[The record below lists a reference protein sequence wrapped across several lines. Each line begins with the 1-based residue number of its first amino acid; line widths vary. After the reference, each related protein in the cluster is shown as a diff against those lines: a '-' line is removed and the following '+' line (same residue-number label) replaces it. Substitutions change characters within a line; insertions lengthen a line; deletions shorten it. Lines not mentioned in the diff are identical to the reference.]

1 MNSQAEQLGAI
12 NFANSM
18 RGKYIISQ
26 ALNYAIKHL
35 RKLENRKNPYP
46 KNGEHAE
53 PSNRTDMEYLE
64 RNIFPIY
71 AVTKEMLNESSFVQK
86 EERFTQNEKK

>member
-1 MNSQAEQLGAI
+1 MDATEERIAAI

-35 RKLENRKNPYP
+35 RKLEKREDAHPP
-46 KNGEHAE
+46 NGEYADI
-53 PSNRTDMEYLE
+53 SARNDMEYLE
-64 RNIFPIY
+64 RNVFPLY
-71 AVTKEMLNESSFVQK
+71 ATYKEESDEPSTVQK
-86 EERFTQNEKK
+86 QTNK

>member
-1 MNSQAEQLGAI
+1 MNATKERVQAI
-12 NFANSM
+12 DFANSA

-35 RKLENRKNPYP
+35 RELEDRKNPYP

-53 PSNRTDMEYLE
+53 PSNRKDMEFLE
-64 RNIFPIY
+64 VNVFPLY
-71 AVTKEMLNESSFVQK
+71 AVTKEASHESNTVQ
-86 EERFTQNEKK
+86 EETK

>member
-1 MNSQAEQLGAI
+1 MNKTEEKIAAI

-35 RKLENRKNPYP
+35 RKLEDRKNQYP

-53 PSNRTDMEYLE
+53 PSNRKDMEFLE
-64 RNIFPIY
+64 TNVFPFY
-71 AVTKEMLNESSFVQK
+71 AATKEGSYESNTVQK
-86 EERFTQNEKK
+86 ETK

>member
-1 MNSQAEQLGAI
+1 MNKTEEKIAAI

-71 AVTKEMLNESSFVQK
+71 AVTKEMLNESDFVQK

>member
-1 MNSQAEQLGAI
+1 MHSRTEELGAI

-35 RKLENRKNPYP
+35 RKLEKRKNPYP

-71 AVTKEMLNESSFVQK
+71 AVTKEMSNESSFVQK

>member
-1 MNSQAEQLGAI
+1 MHSRTEELGAI

-35 RKLENRKNPYP
+35 RKLEKRKNLYP
-46 KNGEHAE
+46 KNGEHADI
-53 PSNRTDMEYLE
+53 SARNDMEYLE

-71 AVTKEMLNESSFVQK
+71 AVTKEMLNESDFVQK

>member
-1 MNSQAEQLGAI
+1 MNSQTEKLGAI

-35 RKLENRKNPYP
+35 KKLEKRK
-46 KNGEHAE
+46 
-53 PSNRTDMEYLE
+53 
-64 RNIFPIY
+64 I
-71 AVTKEMLNESSFVQK
+71 
-86 EERFTQNEKK
+86 

>member
-71 AVTKEMLNESSFVQK
+71 AVTREMLNESN
-86 EERFTQNEKK
+86 TI